1 MHQPHDKLFKAGFSD
16 PETTARFLHSQLP
29 PVLTAAIDWSSLR
42 LEPGSFI
49 DSQFRQ
55 SESDLLFY
63 ARAGGQAVAIYLL
76 FEHQTSEDRYIA
88 LRLLRYMVR
97 IWEAHLKQDT
107 GALLPVIV
115 PVVLA
120 QNDRAW
126 AIKPDFASLLDIPVD
141 LDAALRSFV
150 PDFAFRLI
158 QLAEI
163 PFEGIA
169 GTPAGI
175 MILRTLKAERSG
187 DLLADPV
194 WDESLLDL
202 IPRLIF
208 EMLLRYILHA
218 DIDKDDFDNKINS
231 FQKADTRTAAMSL
244 AEQLRQEGRLAGR
257 QEGHLAGRQ
266 EGHLA
271 GRREGRQEGRREG
284 RQEAVLSNLQ
294 IRFGPVPHGL
304 VEAMRQVADPTH
316 LESLQRV
323 SFTCASIEEFAAA
336 L

>member
-16 PETTARFLHSQLP
+16 PETTARFLRSQLP
-29 PVLTAAIDWSSLR
+29 PALTAAIDWSSLR
-42 LEPGSFI
+42 LEPGCFI
-49 DSQFRQ
+49 DSHFRQ
-55 SESDLLFY
+55 SESDLLFH
-63 ARAGGQAVAIYLL
+63 ARAGEQAVAIYLL
-76 FEHQTSEDRYIA
+76 FEHQTTEDRYIA

-97 IWEAHLKQDT
+97 IWETHLKSDP
-107 GALLPVIV
+107 GVLLPVIV

-120 QNDRAW
+120 QNARPW
-126 AIKPDFASLLDIPVD
+126 AIKPELASLLEIPSA
-141 LDAALRSFV
+141 LDAALRPFV

-163 PFEGIA
+163 PFEAIA

-208 EMLLRYILHA
+208 EMLLGYILRA
-218 DIDKDDFDNKINS
+218 DIDKTDFDNKIKL
-231 FQKADTRTAAMSL
+231 FQKAETRTTAMSL
-244 AEQLRQEGRLAGR
+244 AEQLRQEGHLAGRQEGR

-266 EGHLA
+266 E
-271 GRREGRQEGRREG
+271 
-284 RQEAVLSNLQ
+284 AVLAYLE
-294 IRFGPVPHGL
+294 IRFGPVPQGL
-304 VEAMRQVADPTH
+304 VEAMRQVADPAR
-316 LESLQRV
+316 LESLQRT

>member
-16 PETTARFLHSQLP
+16 PETTARFLRSQLP
-29 PVLTAAIDWSSLR
+29 PALTAAIDWSSLR
-42 LEPGSFI
+42 LEPSSFI
-49 DSQFRQ
+49 DSHFRQ
-55 SESDLLFY
+55 SESDLLFH
-63 ARAGGQAVAIYLL
+63 ARAGEQAIAIYLL
-76 FEHQTSEDRYIA
+76 FEHQTTEDRYIA

-97 IWEAHLKQDT
+97 IWETHLKSDP
-107 GALLPVIV
+107 GVLLPVIV

-120 QNDRAW
+120 QNARPW
-126 AIKPDFASLLDIPVD
+126 AIKPELASLLEIPS
-141 LDAALRSFV
+141 ALEVTLRPFV

-163 PFEGIA
+163 PFEAIA

-175 MILRTLKAERSG
+175 MILRTFKAERSG

-194 WDESLLDL
+194 WDESLLDRL
-202 IPRLIF
+202 PRLIF
-208 EMLLRYILHA
+208 EMLLGYILRA
-218 DIDKDDFDNKINS
+218 DIDKTDFDNKIKL
-231 FQKADTRTAAMSL
+231 FQKAEIRTTAMSL
-244 AEQLRQEGRLAGR
+244 AEQLRQEG
-257 QEGHLAGRQ
+257 HLAGRQ
-266 EGHLA
+266 
-271 GRREGRQEGRREG
+271 EGRQEGRREGHLQG

-304 VEAMRQVADPTH
+304 VEAMRQVTDPTH